1 MFISAFEAK
10 ICNKFVIRRLQKP
23 LFSEK
28 KEGIMKISM
37 LYNIYFKNNLYLCSV
52 IR

>member
-10 ICNKFVIRRLQKP
+10 ICNKFVICRLQKP
-23 LFSEK
+23 LFLEK
-28 KEGIMKISM
+28 REGIMNIFM
-37 LYNIYFKNNLYLCSV
+37 LYNIYFKNNSYLCSV

>member
-10 ICNKFVIRRLQKP
+10 ICNKFVILRLQKL
-23 LFSEK
+23 LFSGK
-28 KEGIMKISM
+28 REGITKIFM